1 MRSCASPARPAR
13 GLQLLSSMGSPGHS
27 SRAEQIEI
35 ERKLLAALCQHDLNA
50 VTRAAI
56 LHSLENHRFTESDH
70 EVVYRALTA
79 IFSAGRTNS
88 LETLT
93 QAVTRMGF
101 PDMDLR
107 ELFTESPPTPD
118 EIASLLACL

>member
-1 MRSCASPARPAR
+1 
-13 GLQLLSSMGSPGHS
+13 MGSPGHS

-50 VTRAAI
+50 VNHAAI